1 MLRCIYPL
9 PQPLLN
15 TRAPPSACKISPETE
30 SSPGYRPV
38 WHTGS
43 YPCSHK
49 LDYVS
54 GFHGMGV
61 GGGGEHFTFLHT
73 DGFIT
78 WDPAQG
84 SVQMFHTQSLCR
96 ALQLESILAVKS
108 GDGAFKENPSAGRPE
123 AILRDAWVSTHLKVI
138 EPYMDR
144 EKKRCL

>member
-30 SSPGYRPV
+30 SSPGYRPI

-49 LDYVS
+49 LDHVS

-61 GGGGEHFTFLHT
+61 GGGGERFTFLHT

-78 WDPAQG
+78 WDPA
-84 SVQMFHTQSLCR
+84 
-96 ALQLESILAVKS
+96 
-108 GDGAFKENPSAGRPE
+108 
-123 AILRDAWVSTHLKVI
+123 
-138 EPYMDR
+138 
-144 EKKRCL
+144 